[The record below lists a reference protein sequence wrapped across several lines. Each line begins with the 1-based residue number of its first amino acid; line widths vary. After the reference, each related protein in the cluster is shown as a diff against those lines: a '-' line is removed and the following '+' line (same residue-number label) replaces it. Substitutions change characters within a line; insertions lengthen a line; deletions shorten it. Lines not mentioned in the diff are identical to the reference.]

1 MVPEVSLTPLVD
13 TCLTL
18 LLIFLMASPV
28 VTHGIKVNL
37 PKASSAQMAIP
48 EQLVVSMNPE
58 GQIYLNSSEVT
69 RSEMVETIKRFLV
82 EDDQK
87 PVIVK
92 ADESIAYGQVVAV
105 IDDLKRAG
113 VRLVAMAA
121 QATVTNTP

>member
-48 EQLVVSMNPE
+48 AQLVVSMNPE